1 VAVPPQLGC
10 STRIGLV
17 AAASVH
23 QHGRLCDTSSRFY
36 DKDSRLCNKPGR
48 LCNKDGRLPINPFS
62 NTCSRAQVVELAN
75 PQPNPSQINNRPAP
89 GGGGVGDGP
98 PHESSSRLDARFG
111 LRPGF
116 FAAASSSSGE
126 SWTLR

>member
-1 VAVPPQLGC
+1 MAVPPQLGC

-62 NTCSRAQVVELAN
+62 NTCTHAQVVELVN
-75 PQPNPSQINNRPAP
+75 PQPNPSQINHRPAP
-89 GGGGVGDGP
+89 GGGGGWGMVHRTKVLPGSMLG
-98 PHESSSRLDARFG
+98 LDFG
-111 LRPGF
+111 LDFCCRF
-116 FAAASSSSGE
+116 FQ
-126 SWTLR
+126 LR